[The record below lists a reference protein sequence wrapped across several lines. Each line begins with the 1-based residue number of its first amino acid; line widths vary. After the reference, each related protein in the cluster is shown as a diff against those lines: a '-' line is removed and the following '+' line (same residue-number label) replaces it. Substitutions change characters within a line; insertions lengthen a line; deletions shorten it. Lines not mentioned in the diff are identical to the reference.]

1 MFTIGNIGHLFV
13 ISSFIF
19 SISFLVGYL
28 ILEKNRDQ
36 LDWLKF
42 SRLNY
47 LFHTFSIFGVII
59 CLYTILIT
67 DDFRYYYAF
76 QHSSL
81 LLPIYFKISSF
92 WEGQE
97 GSFLLWMFWNVLL
110 GLFKILFFCSSMGQ
124 SNLK

>member
-13 ISSFIF
+13 ISSFVF

-28 ILEKNRDQ
+28 ILEKNSNQ
-36 LDWLKF
+36 IDWLRF

-47 LFHTFSIFGVII
+47 LFHALSIFGVII

-67 DDFRYYYAF
+67 DDYRYYYAF
-76 QHSSL
+76 KHSSL

-97 GSFLLWMFWNVLL
+97 GSFLLWMF
-110 GLFKILFFCSSMGQ
+110 GTYF
-124 SNLK
+124 

>member
-13 ISSFIF
+13 ISSFVF
-19 SISFLVGYL
+19 SLSFLLGYL
-28 ILEKNRDQ
+28 ILEKNKDQ
-36 LDWLKF
+36 NAWLRF

-47 LFHTFSIFGVII
+47 LLHTISIFGVIV
-59 CLYTILIT
+59 CLYTILIS

-81 LLPIYFKISSF
+81 LLPIYYKISSF

-97 GSFLLWMFWNVLL
+97 GSFLLWMFWNVLI
-110 GLFKILFFCSSMGQ
+110 GLYFS
-124 SNLK
+124 LKPPSLC